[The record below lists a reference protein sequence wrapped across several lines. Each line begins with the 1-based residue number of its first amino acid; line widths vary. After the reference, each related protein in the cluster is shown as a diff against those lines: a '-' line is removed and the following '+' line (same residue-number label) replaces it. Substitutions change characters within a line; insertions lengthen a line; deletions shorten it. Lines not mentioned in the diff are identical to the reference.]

1 VEKEERA
8 FVFFFSH
15 FQNIKKEGLVV
26 AVFFFLK
33 RPKESQHQQITLHLT
48 HHQSIDQS
56 INRSINPLPT
66 TASSKKTKGEK
77 ETHQVEK
84 IGIV

>member
-56 INRSINPLPT
+56 INPSITNN
-66 TASSKKTKGEK
+66 SFIKKNQRRERNTSG
-77 ETHQVEK
+77 
-84 IGIV
+84 